1 MLRLRPR
8 RGGSGPATPSL
19 GSGKIRAETWRI
31 SPEEAWPRGLT
42 CDLGVGVG
50 EMAADDD
57 LIHLCPVEVTAGFG
71 ELAEEVVDVT
81 LGALIRVLEVGGE
94 LNGGV
99 SAGMRSDGNLRC
111 NIGEWMN
118 ALPLVGAERRRSA
131 GRSLTGA
138 LVASHLFGRK
148 RRG

>member
-1 MLRLRPR
+1 
-8 RGGSGPATPSL
+8 
-19 GSGKIRAETWRI
+19 
-31 SPEEAWPRGLT
+31 
-42 CDLGVGVG
+42 
-50 EMAADDD
+50 MAADDD

-138 LVASHLFGRK
+138 LVASHLFRWKKG
-148 RRG
+148 G